1 MKKKIKDLT
10 LEELLNICI
19 KYSCYFCVDCPLNDK
34 VCDKYFN
41 VSNIYDMKLNKKIE
55 VEEDVD

>member
-19 KYSCYFCVDCPLNDK
+19 KYSCEDCPLNTI

-41 VSNIYDMKLNKKIE
+41 ISDLYDMKLNKEIE
-55 VEEDVD
+55 VEDDE

>member
-10 LEELLNICI
+10 LEELMYICTI
-19 KYSCYFCVDCPLNDK
+19 HTCSFCPLNEK

-41 VSNIYDMKLNKKIE
+41 VSKIKDMKLNKKIE
-55 VEEDVD
+55 VDESEKESS